1 MPDTVPERAL
11 VVVAHPDDPEFS
23 AGGTVALWA
32 GQGAEVAYVIVTD
45 GSKGSG
51 DRSMTPERLAARR
64 REEQHRAAAV
74 LGVQDVTFLG
84 FPDGEV
90 SADLAVRYAITR
102 EIRRWRPDTVITFDP
117 ARIYFDNYVSHPDH
131 RFVGEAALYAVFPT
145 ARDHLSVPHLLAAGL
160 EPHNVGEVL
169 LAGAVQPDTWIDIE
183 PTIDRK
189 VEALRQH
196 ASQIRDPEELGDRIR
211 QRAADLA
218 AGHGMKYA
226 EAFKRIVFY
235 R

>member
-1 MPDTVPERAL
+1 MPDPQPERVL

-32 GQGAEVAYVIVTD
+32 ARGAAVAYVIATD

-51 DRSMTPERLAARR
+51 DRAMSPERLAALR
-64 REEQHRAAAV
+64 REEQRRAADV
-74 LGVQDVTFLG
+74 LGVGDLTYLG
-84 FPDGEV
+84 FPDGEL
-90 SADLAVRYAITR
+90 SPDLAVRYAIAR
-102 EIRRWRPDTVITFDP
+102 EIRRFRPDTVITYDP
-117 ARIYFDNYVSHPDH
+117 ARLYWDNYVNHPDH
-131 RFVGEAALYAVFPT
+131 RAVGEAAMYATFPT
-145 ARDHLSVPHLLAAGL
+145 ARDHLSAPHLLAEGL
-160 EPHNVGEVL
+160 EPHKVHQVL
-169 LAGAVQPDTWIDIE
+169 LTGAVQPDIWIDIG

-189 VEALRQH
+189 IEALRQH
-196 ASQIRDPEELGDRIR
+196 ASQIRDIEALGERIR

-218 AGHGMKYA
+218 DGHGMEYA